1 MGRTVKLG
9 RKMLV
14 GPVAHHWAVKAGD
27 TWYEV
32 AGASKNDKGAKMR
45 VNRCVYLTFAVHGT
59 AKLPFPGCE
68 NVSGKFRQ
76 EQNFPNLGLA
86 I

>member
-1 MGRTVKLG
+1 MTVEVWIENMGRTVKLG

-32 AGASKNDKGAKMR
+32 AGASKNDKGAKMV
-45 VNRCVYLTFAVHGT
+45 VNRRVILLEFAEKTSLVI
-59 AKLPFPGCE
+59 
-68 NVSGKFRQ
+68 
-76 EQNFPNLGLA
+76 PN
-86 I
+86 

>member
-32 AGASKNDKGAKMR
+32 AGASKNDKGAKMV
-45 VNRCVYLTFAVHGT
+45 VNRYVGGT
-59 AKLPFPGCE
+59 HIPSIKVG
-68 NVSGKFRQ
+68 
-76 EQNFPNLGLA
+76 EQNPPYMLR
-86 I
+86 IR

>member
-14 GPVAHHWAVKAGD
+14 GPVAHHWAVKAGA

-32 AGASKNDKGAKMR
+32 AGASKNDKGANMIIKR
-45 VNRCVYLTFAVHGT
+45 Y
-59 AKLPFPGCE
+59 
-68 NVSGKFRQ
+68 NVFYFSIDLRTT
-76 EQNFPNLGLA
+76 LYHSY
-86 I
+86 

>member
-45 VNRCVYLTFAVHGT
+45 VNRCVYLTFAVQGT
-59 AKLPFPGCE
+59 ARLRECFSQVE
-68 NVSGKFRQ
+68 
-76 EQNFPNLGLA
+76 A
-86 I
+86 IMVNYNRS

>member
-32 AGASKNDKGAKMR
+32 AGASKNDKGAKMV
-45 VNRCVYLTFAVHGT
+45 VNRYVGSSQTPST
-59 AKLPFPGCE
+59 KLG
-68 NVSGKFRQ
+68 
-76 EQNFPNLGLA
+76 EQYQTPPYV
-86 I
+86 

>member
-32 AGASKNDKGAKMR
+32 AGASKNDKGAKMV
-45 VNRCVYLTFAVHGT
+45 VNRC
-59 AKLPFPGCE
+59 
-68 NVSGKFRQ
+68 
-76 EQNFPNLGLA
+76 A
-86 I
+86 IS

>member
-14 GPVAHHWAVKAGD
+14 GPVAQHWAVNAGD

-32 AGASKNDKGAKMR
+32 AGASKNDKGAKMK
-45 VNRCVYLTFAVHGT
+45 VNR
-59 AKLPFPGCE
+59 
-68 NVSGKFRQ
+68 
-76 EQNFPNLGLA
+76 
-86 I
+86 